1 MEEMKKND
9 NRIGWIGYRLLVL
22 SSRLIKKILF
32 ELYAVKIN

>member
-9 NRIGWIGYRLLVL
+9 NRIGWVPSSR